1 MIYILGSSWLLTQS
15 SSFSIISTFVWILFC
30 LLSHSWYEN
39 FSAYFPALHFPFP
52 FAVLVLGFKKYFLY
66 PISDIPY
73 FAHLFLLLTTLLSW
87 ILFVLVNTHFPF
99 TFNLFILNFLI
110 LSSPFMSF
118 LLTSVNSNFSCI
130 FRQGWLLFFTKNTY
144 GTVGVSPSSQEC
156 QELRREELLYLPVMG
171 SLSFLINAYKL
182 NHLSTSIQNT

>member
-15 SSFSIISTFVWILFC
+15 SSFSIIFTFVWILFC

-66 PISDIPY
+66 PISDILY
-73 FAHLFLLLTTLLSW
+73 FAHLFLLVTTLLSW

-99 TFNLFILNFLI
+99 TFFNLFILNFLI
-110 LSSPFMSF
+110 LSSRLCPFFSPV
-118 LLTSVNSNFSCI
+118 LTLILAAFSDKGDC
-130 FRQGWLLFFTKNTY
+130 F
-144 GTVGVSPSSQEC
+144 SS
-156 QELRREELLYLPVMG
+156 LKILMVL
-171 SLSFLINAYKL
+171 
-182 NHLSTSIQNT
+182 